1 MRLLLALLFVS
12 VLAISIAPA
21 QSESSRGAGQN
32 SAMPAQDQQIS
43 NGPVAEY
50 ISESNCTIGWSTRA
64 SGTMVLRYG
73 TDRTKMIRTAAAV
86 GSKDGRNYHAQL
98 DNLTPNTRYFF
109 QVFNAGD
116 AISGIGTFQTV
127 AQGDSPVTSKAVV
140 PQ

>member
-1 MRLLLALLFVS
+1 MKLSLAFLLISVFAVS
-12 VLAISIAPA
+12 IGAG
-21 QSESSRGAGQN
+21 QSASGRGAGQN
-32 SAMPAQDQQIS
+32 SAISTEEQQIS

-50 ISESNCTIGWSTRA
+50 VSDSNCTIGWSTRA
-64 SGTMVLRYG
+64 SGTMIVRYG
-73 TDRTKMIRTAAAV
+73 TDRNKMARTSAAV

-109 QVFNAGD
+109 QVFSAGD

-127 AQGDSPVTSKAVV
+127 AQGDSPVTSKAVI

>member
-1 MRLLLALLFVS
+1 MRLWLVLLFTSVFAVS
-12 VLAISIAPA
+12 IVAA
-21 QSESSRGAGQN
+21 QSGSSRGAGQN
-32 SAMPAQDQQIS
+32 SAMSTQDQIS

-50 ISESNCTIGWSTRA
+50 VSDSNCTIGWSTRA
-64 SGTMVLRYG
+64 SGTMILRYG
-73 TDRTKMIRTAAAV
+73 TDRTKMTRTAAAV

-116 AISGIGTFQTV
+116 AISGIGTFQTI
-127 AQGDSPVTSKAVV
+127 AQGDSPVTSKAVI